1 VSDQNS
7 AHLPNHLDPNHVG
20 ASDFAI
26 IADPTLPG
34 SQLDLLCEQ
43 ADPADPRTATA
54 VTFTDPCGTA
64 NDVINIPSSQYAYYN
79 IGGTQYAAATT
90 LPGTGA
96 VTVNATP
103 KSYTFTFNGQT
114 YSLPYTLTGTTSW
127 SHTFTNAPCIT
138 TAEVPT
144 VAPQCGPN
152 NDVVTIPENTSTVTY
167 ISTGWVNGSL
177 TVTATPAPGYVITGD
192 STWTFTDAN
201 VPCTGSITVVKNVDT
216 NGDGTVDVS
225 NATDWNWNTDGSAT
239 FPYATGSG
247 NAVTVNA
254 GSYTVTE
261 QQKTGYTVTASSCT
275 GEATPN
281 TPTTSLSVT
290 VVKDEAIVCTFT
302 NTRDTGTLEV
312 RKNLSPTTDPG
323 KFNLQING
331 ATAGSGANVG
341 NGGTTGTQTVTT
353 GNHAV
358 GETAGTS
365 TNLTNYTST
374 YVCLDG
380 NTTIASGTG
389 TSVANVA
396 VAKGHHVICTFT
408 NTRLTVN
415 LTVVKDVVNFNGG
428 TKTYADFHFQNN
440 MGPLQTFLATTSPD
454 GSRTVTVNVG
464 ESFSITEPEANTM
477 GYTTTYSGCTGTAV
491 AGQTYTC
498 TITNNDN
505 KPTLTLLKTVTNDNG
520 GTQNASAWSLTAT
533 GPTSLSGS
541 TPVTS
546 GSNFKAGTYTLGETG
561 PAGYTAGAWSCQ
573 GGTQNG
579 NTITLEL
586 GENATCTINNDD
598 TAPSLTLVKTVSN
611 LWGGTAVAADWT
623 LTATG
628 STTVFGDGRAQ
639 SDSGFRAGVYT
650 LSEARATTAT
660 HSTTNYTASSW
671 SCPGATLVG
680 STLTIGLGQNVTCT
694 ILNSDQPSSITGTKT
709 ISNEDMTWLTT
720 GTNPLSG
727 WVIYIDQNQN
737 GVLDADE
744 QSTTT
749 DASGNYSFSN
759 LIGGIT
765 YYVKEVLTSLGS
777 GWEQVSGAT
786 TVDLTMGT
794 TSTGNNF
801 ANKAYGSLR
810 VVKNVINE
818 NGVTTNDASG
828 WTWNYSGEENSAMSL
843 TASSTNTVKVVAGT
857 YTVSENQQPNYT
869 VANSVCT
876 GEATNPVSTTRSVV
890 VGPGETVVC
899 TFTNQRD
906 TGSLTVKKHV
916 VSDNGG
922 TAKAADFTLH
932 VMQDG
937 ETISGGTFEGSETGE
952 VFGSLATGTYTVSE
966 TEPSNGYEQTII
978 VCNGVETDTFR
989 VTKGSSTTC
998 VITNDDIAPELTVVK
1013 TVDNTGTI
1021 LDKTSGDFTMN
1032 VDATNVS
1039 DSSFPGDSEGTTITL
1054 DAGEYAVTETA
1065 DPDYAAHYEGCT
1077 GKIEVGQIK
1086 TCYVH
1091 NTALL
1096 KPGINVVKYGP
1107 ATAHEGDTV
1116 TYTFAVTNTGNAPFY
1131 DGYVEDN
1138 IAGTGI
1144 YQMGDTNN
1152 NGYLD
1157 PGETWMFTVEY
1168 DIPTAQTANVVNTVT
1183 ACGYT
1188 YFDLG
1193 EADTSALF
1201 GKSALA
1207 LDGKSEDEGPAGTCD
1222 TDTHTLDVL
1231 HPGVKVV
1238 KSGPANAVLGS
1249 TGTYTFTVTN
1259 TGDTA
1264 VNVTEVADNI
1274 AGAGTYVSG
1283 DTNANGKLDLTE
1295 TWVYQATYHFTSLGT
1310 VENTVTVCAEDSL
1323 EMESCDADSHK
1334 TIVYQ
1339 PQVLAAVTPP
1349 PAPQLQ
1355 DTGTSLIWQSV
1366 VSLGLVV
1373 LATWTMLKKT
1383 ARETTAAPV
1392 RMYSSMHR

>member
-1 VSDQNS
+1 MGTLTNFTRWRSRAKHGFLAVAFLLSYGTSAVAPFVGAVTATAAANEVVCHREGNGSLHSVVSDQNS

-34 SQLDLLCEQ
+34 SQLDALCEA
-43 ADPADPRTATA
+43 ADPADPRTPAA

-64 NDVINIPSSQYAYYN
+64 NDVVNIPSSQYAYYTYN
-79 IGGTQYAAATT
+79 GTQYSAAAT
-90 LPGTGA
+90 LPATGA
-96 VTVNATP
+96 VTVTASP

-114 YSLPYTLTGTTSW
+114 YTLPYTLTGTTSW
-127 SHTFTNAPCIT
+127 SYTFTNAPCTT
-138 TAEVPT
+138 TAAAPT
-144 VAPQCGPN
+144 VVPECGPN
-152 NDVVTIPENTSTVTY
+152 NDAVTVPANTATVTY
-167 ISTGWVNGSL
+167 TSTGWVNGSL
-177 TVTATPAPGYVITGD
+177 TVTATAAPGYVITGD

-216 NGDGTVDVS
+216 DGDGVVDVTNS
-225 NATDWNWNTDGSAT
+225 TEWNWNTDGSAT

-254 GSYTVTE
+254 GTYTVKE
-261 QQKTGYTVTASSCT
+261 QQKAGYMVTASSCT
-275 GEATPN
+275 GETAPAS
-281 TPTTSLSVT
+281 PSTSLNVT
-290 VVKDEAIVCTFT
+290 VSKDEAVTCTFM
-302 NTRDTGTLEV
+302 NTRETGTLEV
-312 RKNLSPTTDPG
+312 KKVLSPATDAG

-331 ATAGSGANVG
+331 QTAGTGANVG
-341 NGGTTGTQTVTT
+341 DGGTTGAVTVGS
-353 GNHAV
+353 GNYTV
-358 GETAGTS
+358 GETASSS
-365 TNLTNYTST
+365 TNLANYTSN

-380 NTTIASGTG
+380 TTVVASGTG
-389 TSVANVA
+389 TSVS
-396 VAKGHHVICTFT
+396 GLHVSNNHRVVCTFT
-408 NTRLTVN
+408 NTRKTVE
-415 LTVVKDVVNFNGG
+415 LRVVKDVVNFNGG

-454 GSRTVTVNVG
+454 GARTITVNVG
-464 ESFSITEPEANTM
+464 DSFSITEPEANTM
-477 GYTTTYSGCTGTAV
+477 GYTTTYSGCTGTIV
-491 AGQTYTC
+491 EGQNYTC

-505 KPTLTLLKTVTNDNG
+505 KPSLTLLKTVTNNNG
-520 GTQNASAWSLTAT
+520 GTLNASAWNLSAT

-541 TPVTS
+541 TPVNS

-561 PAGYTAGAWSCQ
+561 PSGYTASAWTCT

-586 GENATCTINNDD
+586 GQSATCTIDNDD
-598 TAPSLTLVKTVSN
+598 TAPSLTLVKNVSN
-611 LWGGTAVAADWT
+611 LWGGTAVATDWA

-628 STTVFGDGRAQ
+628 PTPLSGDGRAQ
-639 SDSGFRAGVYT
+639 SDTGFQAGTYT
-650 LSEARATTAT
+650 LSEARSATAT
-660 HSTTNYTASSW
+660 HSTTNYTPSNW
-671 SCPGATLVG
+671 SCSGGALTGAV
-680 STLTIGLGQNVTCT
+680 LTIGLGQNVTCT
-694 ILNSDQPSSITGTKT
+694 ILNSDQPSMITGTKT
-709 ISNEDMTWLTT
+709 VTNQDMTWVTS
-720 GTNPLSG
+720 GTSPTSG
-727 WVIYIDQNQN
+727 WVIYLDQNQN

-744 QSTTT
+744 RSTTT
-749 DASGNYSFSN
+749 DANGNYSFSN
-759 LIGGIT
+759 LIGGVT
-765 YYVKEVLTSLGS
+765 YYVKEVLHSLGA
-777 GWEQVSGAT
+777 GWEQVSAAAP
-786 TVDLTMGT
+786 VNLAMGS

-801 ANKAYGSLR
+801 ANKAYGSLT
-810 VVKNVINE
+810 VVKNVTNE
-818 NGVTTNDASG
+818 NGVTTNNVSG
-828 WTWNYSGEENSAMSL
+828 WTWNYAGVENSGMSL
-843 TASSTNTVKVVAGT
+843 TASSANTVKVAAGT
-857 YTVSENQQPNYT
+857 YTVAENQQANYS
-869 VANSVCT
+869 VASSVCT
-876 GEATNPVSTTRSVV
+876 GEGTNPVSTTRSVV
-890 VGPGETVVC
+890 VSPGENVVC

-906 TGSLTVKKHV
+906 SGSLIVKKHV
-916 VSDNGG
+916 VNDNGG
-922 TAKAADFTLH
+922 QATASDFTLH
-932 VMQDG
+932 VQQ
-937 ETISGGTFEGSETGE
+937 GGTDIAGGSFAGSETGKHFE
-952 VFGSLATGTYTVSE
+952 SLATGTYAVSE
-966 TEPSNGYEQTII
+966 SGLPSGYEQTSI
-978 VCNGVETDTFR
+978 VCNGVETDTVR

-1032 VDATNVS
+1032 VDATNAS

-1054 DAGEYAVTETA
+1054 DAGDYAVTETA
-1065 DPDYAAHYEGCT
+1065 DPDYAAHYEGCMGT
-1077 GKIEVGQIK
+1077 IKVGQIK

-1091 NTALL
+1091 NTAIL

-1168 DIPTAQTANVVNTVT
+1168 DIPTGQTANVVNTVT

-1193 EADTSALF
+1193 EADGSALF

-1207 LDGKSEDEGPAGTCD
+1207 LDGKSEDPAGTCD

-1323 EMESCDADSHK
+1323 EMESCDADS
-1334 TIVYQ
+1334 
-1339 PQVLAAVTPP
+1339 
-1349 PAPQLQ
+1349 
-1355 DTGTSLIWQSV
+1355 
-1366 VSLGLVV
+1366 
-1373 LATWTMLKKT
+1373 
-1383 ARETTAAPV
+1383 
-1392 RMYSSMHR
+1392 